1 MECFGTNFG
10 KKCHRYDA
18 SCVLI
23 CAQDIKHS
31 HPDLPEATLKNRLC
45 TILAENFVDYGKQY
59 HDFPGLPEFN
69 PVAAAGHINR
79 LIAEETEYPEQE
91 LLHYTQ
97 LIPSLNNDQRRVFD
111 RVTDAVRADAPLA
124 ANRVFFLDGPGG
136 TGKTYLYNVILA
148 KLRSEGKICLA
159 VASSGIA
166 AELLVG
172 GRTAH
177 SRFKIPLKVSG
188 ESTCNISLNTDLANL
203 LKRTALIIW
212 DEVPMSHKHVVETVD
227 RTLRDITQVEQTF
240 GGITTLFGGDF
251 RQILPVILGGTRAQI
266 VNATLK
272 RSNIWR
278 GIQRMS
284 LQHNMRVQDGD
295 EQYNNFLLEVGEGRT
310 DRVLNLPQNFGVQD
324 NTLEKLIDFVYP
336 DLDAPL
342 DGSVIL
348 ATKNVDVDEINRIV
362 QERVVGRDSRD
373 YYSADSIGEHGVD
386 AAIFPSEFL
395 NSLVC
400 FYF

>member
-1 MECFGTNFG
+1 M
-10 KKCHRYDA
+10 
-18 SCVLI
+18 
-23 CAQDIKHS
+23 
-31 HPDLPEATLKNRLC
+31 
-45 TILAENFVDYGKQY
+45 
-59 HDFPGLPEFN
+59 
-69 PVAAAGHINR
+69 
-79 LIAEETEYPEQE
+79 IAEETEYPEQE
-91 LLHYTQ
+91 LLHFTQ
-97 LIPSLNNDQRRVFD
+97 LIPSLNDDQRHVFD
-111 RVTDAVRADAPLA
+111 RVTDAVRTAAAPLP

-203 LKRTALIIW
+203 LKRTHLIIW

-227 RTLRDITQVEQTF
+227 RTLRDITQIEQTF

-251 RQILPVILGGTRAQI
+251 RQILPVILAGTRAQI

-295 EQYNNFLLEVGEGRT
+295 EQYNNFLLEVREGRT
-310 DRVLNLPQNFGVQD
+310 DRVLNLPQNFVVQD
-324 NTLEKLIDFVYP
+324 NKLEKLIDFVYP
-336 DLDAPL
+336 DLDASL
-342 DGSVIL
+342 DGSVIQIL
-348 ATKNVDVDEINRIV
+348 ATRNLDADEINRIV
-362 QERVVGRDSRD
+362 QERIVGRDSRD
-373 YYSADSIGEHGVD
+373 YCSADSIGKEGVD
-386 AAIFPSEFL
+386 AVVFPIEFL